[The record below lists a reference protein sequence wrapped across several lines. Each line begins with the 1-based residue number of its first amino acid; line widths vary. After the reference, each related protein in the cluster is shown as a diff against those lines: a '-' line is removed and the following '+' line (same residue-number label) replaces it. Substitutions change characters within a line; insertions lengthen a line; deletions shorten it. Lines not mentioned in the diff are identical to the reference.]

1 MFAPTKVKCK
11 CLNIINSMCRLL
23 FVYQI
28 NMGIYNP
35 TKNVSPTAEMPKNS
49 TDKNWRIFEFH

>member
-1 MFAPTKVKCK
+1 
-11 CLNIINSMCRLL
+11 MCRLL